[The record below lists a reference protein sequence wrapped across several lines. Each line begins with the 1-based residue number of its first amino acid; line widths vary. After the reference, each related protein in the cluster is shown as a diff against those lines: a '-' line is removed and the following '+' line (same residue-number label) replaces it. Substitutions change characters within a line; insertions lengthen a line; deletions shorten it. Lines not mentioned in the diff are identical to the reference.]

1 MKKSRRR
8 YSNSYKTSIAL
19 IISFVVLTCTNVFIA
34 KGNSEAPDNGLYA
47 KLLSKTYYEHSLSP
61 LHDDVFLASGYTGVS
76 PKIEPDSRLDA
87 TVPDGDSQT
96 DVIEDPSTDLVVDD
110 PTSLDD
116 PVTPPPP
123 VVEEPTEPPVLTA
136 PQITYFSK
144 RSNVLIINDCILE
157 YAGSV
162 PSIAESYAR
171 AVNAVA
177 DKYQGKANVYCLVA
191 PTHFE
196 FTEYEEY
203 KNLAA
208 DQKAG
213 IDNLY
218 AHLNDHVTSVDA
230 YHELLMHRDEYLYFR
245 SDHHWTTTGGYYAY
259 RAFMKALGDTPH
271 DISEYEER
279 SYSDFLGYLYYV
291 AKCDT
296 VKNHP
301 DTVYYYMP
309 IVDTTCE
316 AWNYD
321 SNNNIYSSRASVIN
335 ESTGG
340 SAYYNRYLVFLG
352 GDNALM
358 KITNNEATTDRKLLI
373 TKDSYAN
380 AFIPWLVPHFSE
392 IYVVDPRHYQG
403 SFADLVEKNNIDNIL
418 IMNYWLAANTNT
430 WNGYIQNKFGVTAA
444 AQ

>member
-1 MKKSRRR
+1 MKRVRRR
-8 YSNSYKTSIAL
+8 YSSSYKASIAL
-19 IISFVVLTCTNVFIA
+19 ILSFLVLTCANVFIA
-34 KGNSEAPDNGLYA
+34 KGNAEAPDNGLYA
-47 KLLSKTYYEHSLSP
+47 KLLSKTYFNHILSP
-61 LHDDVFLASGYTGVS
+61 LRGDTFLASGYTGNTPES
-76 PKIEPDSRLDA
+76 LQDDRLDA
-87 TVPDGDSQT
+87 TAPDDDPLTPVDEDPTPVGPDVPD
-96 DVIEDPSTDLVVDD
+96 DV
-110 PTSLDD
+110 D
-116 PVTPPPP
+116 PVEP
-123 VVEEPTEPPVLTA
+123 VEDEPTEPPEQVAA
-136 PQITYFSK
+136 PVTFYSK
-144 RSNVLIINDCILE
+144 RSNVLIVNDCILE

-162 PSIAESYAR
+162 PSIAENYAR

-177 DKYQGKANVYCLVA
+177 DKYEGKANVYCLVA

-196 FTEYEEY
+196 FTEYTEY

-218 AHLNDHVTSVDA
+218 AHLNDNVTSIDA
-230 YHELLMHRDEYLYFR
+230 YHELLMHRDQYLYFR
-245 SDHHWTTTGGYYAY
+245 SDHHWTTLGGYYAY
-259 RAFMKALGDTPH
+259 RAFMKVLGDKPH
-271 DISEYEER
+271 EIAEYEER
-279 SYSDFLGYLYYV
+279 SYDDFLGYLYYV

-296 VKNHP
+296 VKNNP

-321 SNNNIYSSRASVIN
+321 SNNNIYSSGASVIN
-335 ESTGG
+335 ESNGG

-403 SFADLVEKNNIDNIL
+403 SFADLVDENNIDNIL
-418 IMNYWLAANTNT
+418 IMNYWLAANTTT